1 MFTHFK
7 LELSK
12 VTSLLISQSLN
23 KIKEIK
29 LYSDKFLTD
38 VCTIVD
44 PIQLE
49 CPMPIFEDNDSSEI
63 DLFLW
68 IDGKLEETLIVP
80 LNSSI
85 YMFRNIKVTGSET
98 FEPSTIIESIDSFV
112 QVLGT
117 GFIATSLPWLF
128 SPPVCMFIDGLVS
141 F

>member
-1 MFTHFK
+1 
-7 LELSK
+7 
-12 VTSLLISQSLN
+12 
-23 KIKEIK
+23 
-29 LYSDKFLTD
+29 
-38 VCTIVD
+38 
-44 PIQLE
+44 
-49 CPMPIFEDNDSSEI
+49 MPIFEDNDSSEV

-98 FEPSTIIESIDSFV
+98 FEPSTIIESIDSLV